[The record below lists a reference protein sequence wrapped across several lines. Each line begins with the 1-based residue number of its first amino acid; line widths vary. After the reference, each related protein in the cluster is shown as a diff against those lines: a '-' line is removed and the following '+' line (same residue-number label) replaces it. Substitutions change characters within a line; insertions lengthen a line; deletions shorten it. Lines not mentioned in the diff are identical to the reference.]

1 MMLIKEKISQAR
13 GVLKELG
20 IDCWLTFARE
30 TGLNGD
36 PALPFL
42 TGADLTWHSA
52 LAVFA
57 SGRAIAIVGAY
68 DKKTVE
74 DTDAYD
80 EVIGY
85 VEGIRLDFLRIMRQL
100 DPKSIAVNYSQES
113 EVCDGLTHG
122 MYLTLQALLQEIG
135 LDDRLVSAE
144 KIVSALRQRKTP
156 WEIDH
161 IRRAVKTTESL
172 FDVVQGVIQPGRSE
186 KEIAD
191 FLRGE
196 VKAAGLEL
204 AWAPRTC
211 PSVFTGP
218 DTEEAHY
225 TPTDRKVERGHVL
238 SMDFGVKV
246 EGYCSDMQRSFYVRR
261 EGESAPP
268 PEVKRGFDT
277 IVDAIERSRQ
287 ALKPGA
293 RGCDIDRI
301 ARDVLIRAG
310 YQDFP
315 HGLGHQVG
323 RSAHDGTAL
332 LGPAWEK
339 YGRKPFEPIEQGMVF
354 TLEPRLTVVDRGI
367 VTIEEM
373 VIVTAY
379 GAEYLS
385 TPQREA
391 LLVG

>member
-191 FLRGE
+191 FLRDE

-373 VIVTAY
+373 VIVTAD